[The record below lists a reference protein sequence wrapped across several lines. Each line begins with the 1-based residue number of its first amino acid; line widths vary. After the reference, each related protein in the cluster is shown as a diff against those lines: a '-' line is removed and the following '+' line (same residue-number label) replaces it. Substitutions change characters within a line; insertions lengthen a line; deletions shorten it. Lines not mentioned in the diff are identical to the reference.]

1 MDLSS
6 LRLRGGQARKEGGQ
20 HLAAVAST
28 IHIGSQFVAKLH
40 AEALKRVPGAKLL
53 AAAG

>member
-1 MDLSS
+1 MTPPSAYLFDKS
-6 LRLRGGQARKEGGQ
+6 
-20 HLAAVAST
+20 AVRQCAVR
-28 IHIGSQFVAKLH
+28 IGIIGSQFVAKLH